1 MNILCAYNANI
12 DSICHIDSWEL
23 SRMLESQTGT
33 EVKEK
38 LTNPPGSISSKS
50 DFLAGLVLCM
60 RDGTGAEWIIH
71 DRDVFEWL
79 RQTFLNDSFMR
90 MGGNMGIMANVL
102 SELGASKV
110 IPNVASLSKLQT
122 SFFSHKAIFHPY
134 QGKLYSSREIGNFL
148 PADNSRPELIH
159 FVFDFKKGDTFTL
172 SGKIISVPRENRFI
186 ATYDPLNFHI
196 YIDEHFRDY
205 SLEHAS
211 EMDGAIISG
220 FHMLQEDEGGAEKYD
235 YKNRLDIA
243 LKQLQSWK
251 NVREDLHIH
260 VEFGHFTSGKIATYA
275 FSILAPIVDRI
286 GMNEDELAMLARIN
300 GMDPKPILSMD
311 SVAIA
316 ESAIKLCSDFGL
328 CRMLVHTREFVISV
342 SCRKEDDPEKTIEAM
357 NFGVS
362 CAAAFACTGKL
373 ADRQTMLAIASNI
386 RESEYGK
393 AESSRLAK
401 HIDHECKCS
410 TVCGIHMSYLVAIVP
425 TRICDDPVSTV
436 GLGDTIS
443 AAIFLRELELNS

>member
-12 DSICHIDSWEL
+12 DSICHIDSQEL
-23 SRMLESQTGT
+23 SRMLSDQTGT

-38 LTNPPGSISSKS
+38 LANPPGSISSKS
-50 DFLAGLVLCM
+50 DFLTGLVLCM
-60 RDGTGAEWIIH
+60 RDGTGAEWLIH
-71 DRDVFEWL
+71 ERDVFEWL

-110 IPNVASLSKLQT
+110 IPNVASLSKLQA

-134 QGKLYSSREIGNFL
+134 NGRLYSSKEIASVL
-148 PADNSRPELIH
+148 PVDASRPELIH
-159 FVFDFKKGDTFTL
+159 FVFDFKKGDMITL
-172 SGKIISVPRENRFI
+172 LGESILVPRENRFI
-186 ATYDPLNFHI
+186 ATYDPLNFQI

-205 SLEHAS
+205 SLKHAG
-211 EMDGAIISG
+211 EMDGAIVSG
-220 FHMLQEDEGGAEKYD
+220 FHMLQESEEGPGKSD
-235 YKNRLDIA
+235 YKNRLDMT
-243 LKQLQSWK
+243 LGQLQSWK
-251 NVREDLHIH
+251 NVRKGLHIH
-260 VEFGHFTSGKIATYA
+260 VEFGHFSSAKIATYA

-286 GMNEDELAMLARIN
+286 GMNEDELAMLAQVN
-300 GMDPKPILSMD
+300 GIDPKPILSMD

-316 ESAIKLCSDFGL
+316 ESSIKLCSDFGL

-342 SCRKEDDPEKTIEAM
+342 SCRKEDDPEKMIAVM
-357 NFGVS
+357 NFGAS
-362 CAAAFACTGKL
+362 CAAAFACSGKL
-373 ADRQTMLAIASNI
+373 GDRQTMLAIASNI

-401 HIDHECKCS
+401 RIDHECKCS
-410 TVCGIHMSYLVAIVP
+410 AVCGIHMSYLVAIVP
-425 TRICDDPVSTV
+425 TRICDEPVSTV